1 MAKKR
6 SVEPDSPTHQTSVVN
21 VADDARK
28 EALQG
33 VLVSIERSYGS
44 GRCYTG
50 FQVNCY
56 LT

>member
-1 MAKKR
+1 VAKKR

-56 LT
+56 L